1 MSPGATPVAAEFF
14 KGNRSALRDEETP
27 TADETND
34 PSAEPSQVR
43 DHLKLLFGLTCVAL
57 IVGIV
62 GLLAVTGVGGV
73 QRRPDAALF
82 HTGDSGQWQ
91 GWPVSLFV
99 RKYRTQSGGESVA
112 IRFTAAMTTVMAMF
126 TGCASA
132 LALAALLLFVLFT
145 AAICISGVPVV
156 PLGCRGGLSPVRLSR
171 AVGKM

>member
-1 MSPGATPVAAEFF
+1 M
-14 KGNRSALRDEETP
+14 RDEETP

-62 GLLAVTGVGGV
+62 GLLAVTELVGY
-73 QRRPDAALF
+73 RDARTRLF
-82 HTGDSGQWQ
+82 FIPVIPGMEGLA
-91 GWPVSLFV
+91 VSLFV

-145 AAICISGVPVV
+145 AAICISGVQ
-156 PLGCRGGLSPVRLSR
+156 
-171 AVGKM
+171 